1 MEGKMSRLSGKVAF
15 VTGAARG
22 QGRAHAIALAA
33 AGADIVAFDLCD
45 DVATAP
51 YPLATQDDLRE
62 TVKVVEEHG
71 RRILS
76 VVGDVRSAEALEGA
90 VAQALDAFG
99 RIDILVANAGIW
111 DLGPLWEL
119 TEEQWQTMLDINLT
133 GVWRT
138 VKAVVPTM
146 IAQHSGSIVLTSSVN
161 GFEAGAGMTHYV
173 SAKHGV
179 LGLMRN
185 AALELGPHNI
195 RCNAVCPGIIDT
207 KMNDWQGAY
216 DMMAGRPGGT
226 GEDRRVAAYNWSA
239 LAGRGLLEPDAV
251 SSAVVWLV
259 SDDAGVVTGVAL
271 PVDAG
276 HAVLPGI
283 NPSPVDVPDA

>member
-1 MEGKMSRLSGKVAF
+1 MSRLSGKVAF

-45 DVATAP
+45 DVATAQ
-51 YPLATQDDLRE
+51 YPMATQDDLRE
-62 TVKVVEEHG
+62 TVKAVEEHG

-76 VVGDVRSAEALEGA
+76 VIGDVRSAEALDGA
-90 VAQALDAFG
+90 VAQALDAFR
-99 RIDILVANAGIW
+99 RIDVLVANAGIW

-138 VKAVVPTM
+138 VKSVVPTM
-146 IAQHSGSIVLTSSVN
+146 IAQRSGSIVLTSSVN

-173 SAKHGV
+173 AAKHGV

-195 RCNAVCPGIIDT
+195 RCNAVCPGIVDT

-226 GEDRRVAAYNWSA
+226 AEDRRVAAYNWSA

-251 SSAVVWLV
+251 SSAVVWLA

-271 PVDAG
+271 PVDGG
-276 HAVLPGI
+276 HAVLPGM
-283 NPSPVDVPDA
+283 NPSPVDVPEA